1 MKKFNLIVV
10 IDKDKQ
16 NVLMCKRAKPPY
28 QGKYNFVGGKVEKGE
43 EKLQAAYREL
53 KEETSITDKDIKLD
67 QLMTFLYY
75 NNNIELQVYT
85 GYLQKDIKFIEEV
98 NKLKWVSLKEN
109 FFDIDKFAGKGN
121 IGLILEEMG
130 VIQNDF

>member
-16 NVLMCKRAKPPY
+16 NVLMCIRTKPPY
-28 QGKYNFVGGKVEKGE
+28 QNKYNFVGGKVEKGE

-53 KEETSITDKDIKLD
+53 KEETGITDKEIELE

-75 NNNIELQVYT
+75 NNDIELQVYT

>member
-53 KEETSITDKDIKLD
+53 KEETGITDKEIELE

-75 NNNIELQVYT
+75 NNDIELQVYT